1 LIFSTAVAT
10 GVTAFMRL
18 NSEIFDEPYPEPVE
32 MTVACAGLPGMPSIT
47 HTLPHQIIPWIDE
60 LGDGPDDIG

>member
-1 LIFSTAVAT
+1 
-10 GVTAFMRL
+10 MRL